1 MFQQHIFPFSEKWVP
16 CSHLGNIALYEDLLV
31 GKRWYS
37 LTSTFFFRPE
47 FVRFWIKK
55 NWKILSYRLWL
66 LNKNM
71 ALKMSIQSFDN
82 ILISA
87 KKCIFTNFR
96 PKLNAA
102 LCVFLNES
110 NYVCF
115 DLRRAPINKTTKL
128 RKQKRKKMNEWKPT
142 KKKTT
147 RG

>member
-16 CSHLGNIALYEDLLV
+16 RSHLGNIALYEDLLV

-37 LTSTFFFRPE
+37 LTSTFFFGPV

-71 ALKMSIQSFDN
+71 ALKMSIGHFRA
-82 ILISA
+82 LIIFWSA
-87 KKCIFTNFR
+87 LKKCIFTNFR
-96 PKLNAA
+96 PKL
-102 LCVFLNES
+102 CIFLNES

-128 RKQKRKKMNEWKPT
+128 RKQKRKKMNEWKST
-142 KKKTT
+142 KKKTQ
-147 RG
+147 G